1 MRLGFHIDSLQL
13 SHVKFINKSD
23 LPTSKQKNGA
33 KFEIKK
39 NVSFED
45 MCREGAVSMTLLL
58 KVNIVIVIFF
68 VGL

>member
-1 MRLGFHIDSLQL
+1 M
-13 SHVKFINKSD
+13 KFVNKSD

-39 NVSFED
+39 NVFFED